1 MLTYNLEERG
11 RKSLYEYLYECIRKD
26 IQTDILKPDTKLPS
40 KRELSAHLG
49 ISIITVQN
57 AYEQLLLE
65 GYIYAIE
72 KKGYFI
78 SELKKENYVTSHPV
92 SVPESGKKEEYLI
105 DFSSNQVAVAQF
117 PTATWGRLMRQT
129 LIDHEADFFKSP
141 PRTGIP
147 ELKRAIAEHL
157 QSYRNLTVDPENM
170 IIGAGTEYLY
180 GLLVQL
186 LGHNRMIAVE
196 DPGHTKIE
204 KVYESNGIRVL
215 HIPID
220 RKGIRIDKLIHNNV
234 SCIHIT
240 PSHHFPTGIV
250 MPAQR
255 RHQLIS
261 WAKEQNTYIIEDDY
275 DSEFRFTGRPIQA
288 MTSIA
293 PEQVI
298 YMNTFSKTLMPSLRI
313 AYMILPPELM
323 KRYRERLSFYSNTV
337 SGFEQYNLARFIAEG
352 YYGRYINRM
361 RNYYRK
367 HRDILLNILR
377 ESPLYDMVTIEEE
390 NAGLHFILGIKEEID
405 DETFVEELEKHRIH
419 ITPVWVYSHN
429 NKEEFRHKFIINYSD
444 SQEEHLQEAFETMCR
459 IIREIKPK
467 KDISIK

>member
-1 MLTYNLEERG
+1 MLTYNLEIRG
-11 RKSLYEYLYECIRKD
+11 KKSLYEFLYECIRRD
-26 IQTDILKPDTKLPS
+26 IQNDVLKMDEKLPS
-40 KRELSAHLG
+40 KRELAAHLG

-65 GYIYAIE
+65 GYIYSIE
-72 KKGYFI
+72 KRGYFV
-78 SELKKENYVTSHPV
+78 SELKKSEKATERVKKEIV
-92 SVPESGKKEEYLI
+92 QEKKEEYLI
-105 DFSSNQVAVAQF
+105 DFSSNQIASSQF

-129 LIDHEADFFKSP
+129 LIDHEADFFHSP

-147 ELKRAIAEHL
+147 ELKEAIAEHL
-157 QSYRNLTVDPENM
+157 QSYRNLSVNPENI

-180 GLLVQL
+180 GILVQL
-186 LGHNRMIAVE
+186 LGHERMIAVE

-204 KVYESNGIRVL
+204 KVYESNGIKVL

-220 RKGIRIDKLIHNNV
+220 DKGIRVDRLMNNNV

-261 WAKEQNTYIIEDDY
+261 WAKEHNTYIIEDEY
-275 DSEFRFTGRPIQA
+275 DSEFRFTGRPLLA

-313 AYMILPPELM
+313 AYMILPQILM
-323 KRYRERLSFYSNTV
+323 DRYNEKLSFYSNTV
-337 SGFEQYNLARFIAEG
+337 SGFEQYNLARFISEG
-352 YYGRYINRM
+352 YFGRYINRM

-367 HRDILLNILR
+367 HRDILFTALKDSN
-377 ESPLYDMVTIEEE
+377 LYQKVTIEEE
-390 NAGLHFILGIKEEID
+390 NAGLHFILGIKEDID
-405 DETFVEELEKHRIH
+405 DELFVAELGRHRIH
-419 ITPVWVYSHN
+419 ITPVWEYSYN
-429 NKEEFRHKFIINYSD
+429 NKEEYRHKFIINYSD
-444 SQEEHLQEAFETMCR
+444 SQEEHLCEAFEIMYR
-459 IIREIKPK
+459 IIDSVK
-467 KDISIK
+467 KRYPEDSK